1 VIRAHE
7 GASQTD
13 CFVVWSFMTIR
24 LTPSQEEWIRDRVAS
39 GAFASVEDAARQL
52 IDDRIAEIRLLEND
66 DMAWAKPFVDEAREA
81 VARGD
86 ILTGL
91 ARPFGSLR
99 AGASRRVASSDAP
112 QDEGDR

>member
-1 VIRAHE
+1 MSI
-7 GASQTD
+7 T
-13 CFVVWSFMTIR
+13 

-39 GAFASVEDAARQL
+39 GAFASIEDAARQL

-86 ILTGL
+86 ILTAEEHRSRNEKRL
-91 ARPFGSLR
+91 SVLRPWRGSF
-99 AGASRRVASSDAP
+99 
-112 QDEGDR
+112 